1 MTDVSTTD
9 MAAVFRVQLAQ
20 ALGLRF
26 DDDKLPWLGRILQK
40 RVSETGSPS
49 AAHYLHCLTT
59 QEGSFE
65 LGVLAQALTVNETYF
80 FRNIEQ
86 FHALRD
92 VVLGRLARHG
102 APSRP
107 LRMLSAGCATGEEA
121 YSIVMTL
128 EGAGLASNRDFTVHA
143 LDLNPSVIATGREA
157 RYGEWSMRETPG
169 DMRQRWFR
177 TEGAQQVLDERIRT
191 AVSFETRNLAQ
202 EDAAF
207 WRSACFDVVF
217 CRNVL
222 MYFAPEQV
230 KAVLGR
236 FSYSLAPGAY
246 LFLGHAESLRGLSP
260 DFDIQHTHGTFYYQ
274 RKHHAATAASEWS
287 LPLPV
292 TGAWVDA
299 IGHASDRVR
308 ALTTPSW
315 PVAPVPVPDEPVED
329 ATLAMAQ
336 ALALFRQER
345 FTEALDKVLQL
356 PSDALASPAMCLLHT
371 MLLVH
376 AGRMDEAEALCRQM
390 LAHDDS
396 DADAHH
402 ALSLCREGSGDR
414 QGAMDSD
421 QTAAYLDPA
430 FAMPH
435 LHLGLMARRAGDHH
449 TVRRELTLALRLL
462 SREDDTR
469 LQLFAGGFSR
479 HTLSSLC
486 KTELAAVEVRDG
498 R

>member
-9 MAAVFRVQLAQ
+9 MAAPFRALIAQ

-26 DDDKLPWLGRILQK
+26 DDDKLAWLGRILQK
-40 RVSETGSPS
+40 RVGATNSPS
-49 AAHYLHCLTT
+49 VAHYLHGLT
-59 QEGSFE
+59 GPDSAPE

-92 VVLGRLARHG
+92 VVLARFARHG
-102 APSRP
+102 APARP
-107 LRMLSAGCATGEEA
+107 LRLLSAGCATGEEA
-121 YSIVMTL
+121 YSLAMTL
-128 EGAGLASNRDFTVHA
+128 EGAGLVSNRDFTVHA
-143 LDLNPSVIATGREA
+143 VDINPAVVAKGREA
-157 RYGEWSMRETPG
+157 RYGEWSMRETP
-169 DMRQRWFR
+169 DDLRQRWFR
-177 TEGAQQVLDERIRT
+177 SEGDCQVLDERIRA
-191 AVSFETRNLAQ
+191 AVCFEERNLAQ
-202 EDAAF
+202 ADAAF
-207 WRSACFDVVF
+207 WQSECFDVVF

-222 MYFAPEQV
+222 MYFAPEQI

-236 FSYSLAPGAY
+236 FTHSLAPGAY

-260 DFDIQHTHGTFYYQ
+260 DFHLQHTHGTFYYQ
-274 RKHHAATAASEWS
+274 RKPHADEASATAVPTPVPGEW
-287 LPLPV
+287 V
-292 TGAWVDA
+292 HA
-299 IGHASDRVR
+299 IGQAADRVR
-308 ALTTPSW
+308 ALTTPSPLTPMPVLDT
-315 PVAPVPVPDEPVED
+315 PVAD

-345 FTEALDKVLQL
+345 FGEALDKLLQL
-356 PSDALASPAMCLLHT
+356 PAEAAASPAMRLLHA

-376 AGRMDEAEALCRQM
+376 AGQMGEAEALCRQM

-396 DADAHH
+396 NADAHH
-402 ALSLCREGSGDR
+402 ALALCREGAGDR

-435 LHLGLMARRAGDHH
+435 LHLGLMARRAGDQR

-486 KTELAAVEVRDG
+486 KTELAASG
-498 R
+498 GA